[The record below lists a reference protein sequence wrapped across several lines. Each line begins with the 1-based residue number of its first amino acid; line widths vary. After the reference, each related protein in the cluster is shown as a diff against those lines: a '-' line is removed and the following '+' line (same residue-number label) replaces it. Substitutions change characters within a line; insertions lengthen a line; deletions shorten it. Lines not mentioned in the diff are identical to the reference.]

1 MKEFA
6 ELFLL
11 FYFLKGE
18 FRVMKINDDLRR
30 KLSLIEGMIFELLVP
45 DEVTTEI
52 INGEEVTISFNVDD
66 KNRIFF

>member
-1 MKEFA
+1 
-6 ELFLL
+6 
-11 FYFLKGE
+11 
-18 FRVMKINDDLRR
+18 MKINDDLRR